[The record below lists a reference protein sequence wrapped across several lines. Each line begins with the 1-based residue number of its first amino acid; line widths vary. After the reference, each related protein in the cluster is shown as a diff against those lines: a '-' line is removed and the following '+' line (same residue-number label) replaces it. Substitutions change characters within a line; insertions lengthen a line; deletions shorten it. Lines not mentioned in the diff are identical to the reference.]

1 MITCPYC
8 SFKNEEGTLFCE
20 QCKSDLTSLP
30 EPKVMNET
38 SALAEGPPVVETLPV
53 SDVPMAEPIGEAGPE
68 TVEAPA
74 IEPAHEPVMADTAT
88 NPPLQSST
96 TDLPALTDTASNPPV
111 GTSPKLI
118 VIRGLRINAEYPIY
132 PGDNFIGRTDEK
144 PVDIDLETQES
155 PDRIWCSRQHA
166 KIVSE
171 QNGLTIEDLGS
182 QNGTFVNR
190 ARIYPGQV
198 RPLNEGDVVQIG
210 TVQMK
215 VTM

>member
-1 MITCPYC
+1 MTTCPYC

-30 EPKVMNET
+30 EPKAMND
-38 SALAEGPPVVETLPV
+38 SAAVLEGPPVVETLPANE
-53 SDVPMAEPIGEAGPE
+53 VPMAEPIGDPV
-68 TVEAPA
+68 T
-74 IEPAHEPVMADTAT
+74 EPIGESGASASPVMADTAT
-88 NPPLQSST
+88 NVPINSST
-96 TDLPALTDTASNPPV
+96 TDHAALGDTATNPPV
-111 GTSPKLI
+111 GASPKLI
-118 VIRGLRINAEYPIY
+118 VVRGLRINAEYPIY

-155 PDRIWCSRQHA
+155 TDRIWCSRQHA

-171 QNGLTIEDLGS
+171 QNSLTIEDLGS

-198 RPLNEGDVVQIG
+198 RPLNHGDIVQIG

-215 VTM
+215 VTF

>member
-8 SFKNEEGTLFCE
+8 AFQNEEGTLFCE

-30 EPKVMNET
+30 EPKVMNSPSAVAEDRTAEERPVIET
-38 SALAEGPPVVETLPV
+38 VPANE
-53 SDVPMAEPIGEAGPE
+53 VPMAEPIGE
-68 TVEAPA
+68 
-74 IEPAHEPVMADTAT
+74 PVSESAASPIMADTAN
-88 NPPLQSST
+88 NPPINTST
-96 TDLPALTDTASNPPV
+96 VDHPVLDDTAPHPAVS
-111 GTSPKLI
+111 GSPKL
-118 VIRGLRINAEYPIY
+118 VVVRGLRINAEYPIY

-155 PDRIWCSRQHA
+155 NDRIWCSRQHA

-171 QNGLTIEDLGS
+171 QNNLSIEDLGS

-198 RPLNEGDVVQIG
+198 RPLNNGDVVQIG

-215 VTM
+215 VML

>member
-8 SFKNEEGTLFCE
+8 TFKNEDGTLFCE
-20 QCKSDLTSLP
+20 QCKSDLNSVP
-30 EPKVMNET
+30 EPKIMNH
-38 SALAEGPPVVETLPV
+38 SSSEGPPVVETLPAD
-53 SDVPMAEPIGEAGPE
+53 SLPMAEPVG
-68 TVEAPA
+68 
-74 IEPAHEPVMADTAT
+74 EPVSEPITSPVLADTAT
-88 NPPLQSST
+88 DAPLTAST
-96 TDLPALTDTASNPPV
+96 TDHPVLTDTASHPAAATQPRLV
-111 GTSPKLI
+111 
-118 VIRGLRINAEYPIY
+118 VVRGLRINAEYPIY

-144 PVDIDLETQES
+144 PVDIDLETQEA

-171 QNGLTIEDLGS
+171 QNNLTIEDLGS

-198 RPLNEGDVVQIG
+198 RPLNQGDVVQIG

-215 VTM
+215 VSL